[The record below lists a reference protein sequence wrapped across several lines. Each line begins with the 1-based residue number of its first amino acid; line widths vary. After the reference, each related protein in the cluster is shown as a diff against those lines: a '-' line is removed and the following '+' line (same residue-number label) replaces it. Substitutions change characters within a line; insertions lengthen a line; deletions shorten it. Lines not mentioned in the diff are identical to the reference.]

1 MTNLFSSFDPSSN
14 IIGLNLGFNWVSLM
28 VPLAIFPVGFWLVGS
43 QLSKTLVSVRS
54 YVGSELRAVFGP
66 VILPGTLPLFLT
78 FFFFILLVNFIG
90 LVPRVFTGTSHLS
103 ITLSFRLPLW
113 LGYTIWSLF
122 FQFNDVI
129 CHLVPIGTPTP
140 LMPIIVLIER
150 VRNVIRPG
158 TLAVRLAA
166 NIVAGHLLL
175 TLLGSLAPRLGGI
188 VLGFLFIGLILLL
201 ILEVGVACVQAY
213 VFTVLRSLFL
223 RESCRPRFDLEGK

>member
-1 MTNLFSSFDPSSN
+1 M
-14 IIGLNLGFNWVSLM
+14 SLM

-43 QLSKTLVSVRS
+43 QLSSTLGSVRA

-66 VILPGTLPLFLT
+66 VILPGTLSLFLT

-113 LGYTIWSLF
+113 LGYTTWSLL

>member
-1 MTNLFSSFDPSSN
+1 
-14 IIGLNLGFNWVSLM
+14 M

-43 QLSKTLVSVRS
+43 QLSSTLGSVRA

-66 VILPGTLPLFLT
+66 VILPGTLSLFLT

-113 LGYTIWSLF
+113 LGYTTWSLL

-166 NIVAGHLLL
+166 NMVAGHLLL
-175 TLLGSLAPRLGGI
+175 VLLGGQGPRLSGGALLGLMVGL
-188 VLGFLFIGLILLL
+188 VLLVV
-201 ILEVGVACVQAY
+201 LECAVACIQAY
-213 VFTVLRSLFL
+213 VFTILRSLYL
-223 RESCRPRFDLEGK
+223 AEHRSIQVSKIGV

>member
-1 MTNLFSSFDPSSN
+1 
-14 IIGLNLGFNWVSLM
+14 M
-28 VPLAIFPVGFWLVGS
+28 VPLAIFPVGFRLVGS

-66 VILPGTLPLFLT
+66 VILPGTLPLFL
-78 FFFFILLVNFIG
+78 
-90 LVPRVFTGTSHLS
+90 
-103 ITLSFRLPLW
+103 
-113 LGYTIWSLF
+113 GYTIWSLF

-140 LMPIIVLIER
+140 LMPII
-150 VRNVIRPG
+150 
-158 TLAVRLAA
+158 
-166 NIVAGHLLL
+166 LL